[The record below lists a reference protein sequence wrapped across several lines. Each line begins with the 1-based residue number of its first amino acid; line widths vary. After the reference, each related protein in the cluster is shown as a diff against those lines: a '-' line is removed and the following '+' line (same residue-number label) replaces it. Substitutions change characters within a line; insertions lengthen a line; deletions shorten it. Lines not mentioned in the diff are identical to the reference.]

1 MGWRVGGGR
10 VGGGL
15 EREGSAGPGGG
26 IAEGTDVGLLALG
39 RR

>member
-1 MGWRVGGGR
+1 MEWGVGGWRR
-10 VGGGL
+10 GL
-15 EREGSAGPGGG
+15 ERDGTAGPGGG